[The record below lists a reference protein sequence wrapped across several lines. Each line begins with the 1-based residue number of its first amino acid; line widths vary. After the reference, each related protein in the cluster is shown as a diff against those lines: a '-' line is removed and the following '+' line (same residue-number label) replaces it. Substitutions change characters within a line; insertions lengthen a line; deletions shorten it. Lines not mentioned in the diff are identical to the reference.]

1 MADSSPSTTDRAP
14 APDVPS
20 NWTRVDPFP
29 RIHTNRS
36 FVSETLDTDRIRVMY
51 FRAGEEPVLRGKVW
65 FGPATEGP
73 PGIAHGGAVA
83 AALDESVGG
92 VAWMLGY
99 RVVVA
104 RLTVDFR
111 TMVRIG
117 TDATLEASVAGV
129 DGRKVTCRARLT
141 DGETLLAEAEALCV
155 VLKEP

>member
-1 MADSSPSTTDRAP
+1 MSHRAP

-20 NWTRVDPFP
+20 SWTPVDPFP
-29 RIHTNRS
+29 RLYTKRS
-36 FVSETLDTDRIRVMY
+36 FVSETVETDRIRVMY
-51 FRAGEEPVLRGKVW
+51 FRVSDEPVLRGKVW
-65 FGPATEGP
+65 FGPGTEGP

-92 VAWMLGY
+92 VAWMMGY

-104 RLTVDFR
+104 RITVDFR

-117 TDATLEASVAGV
+117 TDATLEASIAEV

-141 DGETLLAEAEALCV
+141 DGDTLLAEAEALCV
-155 VLKEP
+155 VLKEG

>member
-1 MADSSPSTTDRAP
+1 MTHRAP
-14 APDVPS
+14 TPSVPD
-20 NWTRVDPFP
+20 NWTRIDPFP
-29 RIHTNRS
+29 RTHSKRS

-51 FRAGEEPVLRGKVW
+51 FRVGDEAVLRGKVW
-65 FGPATEGP
+65 FGPGTEGP

-92 VAWMLGY
+92 VAWMMGY

-104 RLTVDFR
+104 RITVDFR

-117 TDATLEASVAGV
+117 TDATLEASIAGV
-129 DGRKVTCRARLT
+129 DGRKVTCRARLN

-155 VLKEP
+155 VLREA